1 MGEYRGLEICTP
13 LSTSLWENFSIP
25 VTHYTSV
32 GVHTLMENDGK
43 TGISSMFKNINFYSL
58 FSEGEK

>member
-1 MGEYRGLEICTP
+1 
-13 LSTSLWENFSIP
+13 
-25 VTHYTSV
+25 
-32 GVHTLMENDGK
+32 MENDGK